1 VSDVLS
7 WERDGADWPNREASR
22 FVVASGLRWH
32 FQQMGEGPV
41 LLLLH
46 GTGAA
51 THTWRDLAPLLADRF
66 TVIAPDLPGHGF
78 TAPLETQRL
87 SLPGMAAAVGDLL
100 RTLGATP
107 SLAVGHSAGAA
118 VTARMTLD
126 GHVDPAPIVCLNGAL
141 LPLRGLAGPFYAPL
155 AKLLSFNPL
164 VPRLFAMGAASS
176 SAVDRMIRNT
186 GSSVDARGL
195 DLYGRLLRSPA
206 HLAGALGM
214 MANWDLNSLERELP
228 RLGPRL
234 VLVACGDDGAIPAS
248 EAFRVRD
255 AAPGAEVIYLR
266 KLGHLGHEERPQQ
279 FADLVIKAALASGV
293 LPSRQENGLEPTV

>member
-1 VSDVLS
+1 VSDALS
-7 WERDGADWPNREASR
+7 WDRDGADWPNCEASR

-32 FQQMGEGPV
+32 FQQMGEGPI

-51 THTWRDLAPLLADRF
+51 THTWRDLAPLLASRF

-78 TAPLETQRL
+78 TAPLESKRL

-100 RTLGATP
+100 GALAVTP
-107 SLAVGHSAGAA
+107 SLVVGHSAGAA
-118 VTARMTLD
+118 VAAQMTLD
-126 GHVDPAPIVCLNGAL
+126 GYIEPTRIVCLNGAL
-141 LPLRGLAGPFYAPL
+141 LPFRGLAGPFYAPL
-155 AKLLSFNPL
+155 AKLLSLNPL
-164 VPRLFAMGAASS
+164 VPRLFAMGATSS

-186 GSSVDARGL
+186 GSSIDARGL
-195 DLYGRLLRSPA
+195 GLYGRLLRSPA

-228 RLGPRL
+228 TIGQRL
-234 VLVACGDDGAIPAS
+234 VLVACGDDGAIPAT
-248 EAFRVRD
+248 EAFRTRD

-266 KLGHLGHEERPQQ
+266 KLGHLGHEERPQL
-279 FADLVIKAALASGV
+279 FADIIVQAAVRSGV
-293 LPSRQENGLEPTV
+293 LSD